1 MSLNLNY
8 KPEAVVDISGLSREE
23 WLDYRKKGIGG
34 SDAAAI
40 MGVSPFAT
48 KRDLFYDKTGIRP
61 AYQENEDNWVA
72 KEVGH
77 RLEDLVAE
85 IFSKKTGL
93 KIFPVRTM
101 FRHPLYPFMLA
112 DVDFFIEFAD
122 GTYGILECKTTNY
135 NCQEKWA
142 NNTIPVNYEYQVRHY
157 ISVMNIDKAYI
168 ACLYGN
174 NAEEFFIRPLERDL
188 ETEEDLIAEEKYFW
202 EEKVLKKV
210 EPDYVEKADLVIA
223 SIKKHYGP
231 ADPQAAGVILS
242 TKNLSGIK
250 TYLSLKQ
257 EKAKLEGEVKRLEER
272 MKQSYLGVLEELG
285 ASCSGTIMDGTTK
298 YEVSYNPTYRT
309 SIDKKGLEKLKIQHP
324 DVYDDYVQTTEN
336 RRFAVKER
344 KVA

>member
-61 AYQENEDNWVA
+61 AFQENEDNWVA

-157 ISVMNIDKAYI
+157 MSVMNIDKAYI

-202 EEKVLKKV
+202 EEKVLKNV

-223 SIKKHYGP
+223 SIKKHFGP

-250 TYLSLKQ
+250 TYLIETFIKDNIIGATSDY
-257 EKAKLEGEVKRLEER
+257 ER
-272 MKQSYLGVLEELG
+272 
-285 ASCSGTIMDGTTK
+285 
-298 YEVSYNPTYRT
+298 
-309 SIDKKGLEKLKIQHP
+309 
-324 DVYDDYVQTTEN
+324 DV
-336 RRFAVKER
+336 ER
-344 KVA
+344 KLLEIKEKSPKTVEGYFVFPTEWETNGLAELVRKIYKVD

>member
-61 AYQENEDNWVA
+61 AFQENEDNWVA

-85 IFSKKTGL
+85 IFSQKTGL

-157 ISVMNIDKAYI
+157 MSVMNIDKAYI

-231 ADPQAAGVILS
+231 AGRRCHSFHKESIRDQDVSEPEAGKSEVGRRGKAFGGENEAVLS
-242 TKNLSGIK
+242 W
-250 TYLSLKQ
+250 
-257 EKAKLEGEVKRLEER
+257 
-272 MKQSYLGVLEELG
+272 
-285 ASCSGTIMDGTTK
+285 CSGRIR
-298 YEVSYNPTYRT
+298 S
-309 SIDKKGLEKLKIQHP
+309 KLQRH
-324 DVYDDYVQTTEN
+324 DHGWHH
-336 RRFAVKER
+336 
-344 KVA
+344 KV

>member
-1 MSLNLNY
+1 
-8 KPEAVVDISGLSREE
+8 
-23 WLDYRKKGIGG
+23 
-34 SDAAAI
+34 
-40 MGVSPFAT
+40 
-48 KRDLFYDKTGIRP
+48 
-61 AYQENEDNWVA
+61 
-72 KEVGH
+72 
-77 RLEDLVAE
+77 
-85 IFSKKTGL
+85 
-93 KIFPVRTM
+93 
-101 FRHPLYPFMLA
+101 
-112 DVDFFIEFAD
+112 
-122 GTYGILECKTTNY
+122 
-135 NCQEKWA
+135 
-142 NNTIPVNYEYQVRHY
+142 
-157 ISVMNIDKAYI
+157 MNIDKAYI

-336 RRFAVKER
+336 RRFVVKER

>member
-8 KPEAVVDISGLSREE
+8 KPEAVVEISGLSREE

-61 AYQENEDNWVA
+61 AFQENEDNWVA

-85 IFSKKTGL
+85 IFSQKTGL

-157 ISVMNIDKAYI
+157 MSVMNIDKAYI

-231 ADPQAAGVILS
+231 AGRRCHSFHKESIRDQDVSEPEAGKSEAGRRGKASGGENEAVLS
-242 TKNLSGIK
+242 WRTGRIRS
-250 TYLSLKQ
+250 
-257 EKAKLEGEVKRLEER
+257 KLQRHNHGW
-272 MKQSYLGVLEELG
+272 
-285 ASCSGTIMDGTTK
+285 
-298 YEVSYNPTYRT
+298 
-309 SIDKKGLEKLKIQHP
+309 HH
-324 DVYDDYVQTTEN
+324 
-336 RRFAVKER
+336 
-344 KVA
+344 KV

>member
-8 KPEAVVDISGLSREE
+8 KPEAVVDISRLSREE

-34 SDAAAI
+34 SDVAAI

-61 AYQENEDNWVA
+61 AFQENEDNWVA

-85 IFSKKTGL
+85 IFTKKTGL

-157 ISVMNIDKAYI
+157 MSVMNIDKAYI

-257 EKAKLEGEVKRLEER
+257 
-272 MKQSYLGVLEELG
+272 
-285 ASCSGTIMDGTTK
+285 
-298 YEVSYNPTYRT
+298 
-309 SIDKKGLEKLKIQHP
+309 
-324 DVYDDYVQTTEN
+324 
-336 RRFAVKER
+336 
-344 KVA
+344 

>member
-8 KPEAVVDISGLSREE
+8 KPEAVVEISGLSREE

-61 AYQENEDNWVA
+61 VLQENEDNWVA

-85 IFSKKTGL
+85 IFSQKTGL

-101 FRHPLYPFMLA
+101 FRHPLYPWMLA

-122 GTYGILECKTTNY
+122 GSYGILECKTTNY

-157 ISVMNIDKAYI
+157 MSVMNIDKAYI

-174 NAEEFFIRPLERDL
+174 NEEEFFIRPIERDL
-188 ETEEDLIAEEKYFW
+188 EIEEDLLAEERYFW
-202 EEKVLKKV
+202 EEKVLKRE
-210 EPDYVEKADLVIA
+210 EPEYVEKADLVIA
-223 SIKKHYGP
+223 SIKKHFGP
-231 ADPQAAGVILS
+231 ADPEASSVVLS
-242 TKNLSGIK
+242 SKNLSGIK
-250 TYLSLKQ
+250 TYLNLKE
-257 EKAKLEGEVKRLEER
+257 EKVKLEGEVKRLEER
-272 MKQSYLGVLEELG
+272 MKQAYLGVLEELG
-285 ASCSGTIMDGTTK
+285 ASCTGTIMDGTTK
-298 YEVSYNPTYRT
+298 YVVTYNPIYRT
-309 SIDKKGLEKLKIQHP
+309 TIDKKGLEKLKVQHP
-324 DVYDDYVQTTEN
+324 DVYDDYVQTTES
-336 RRFAVKER
+336 RRFAVRER